1 MLDDAEQRRALVAA
15 LIPILQPTVT
25 RFLPP
30 SWQFDP
36 TPDAIDAW
44 IEQRRYEAAIA
55 LVCRRDTQAVAGI
68 LTVREGDTPDTLRL
82 GYLFAEDQWG
92 RGFATELVMGLVGWA
107 TDTGV
112 TQLIA
117 GVERDN
123 AASSAV
129 LIKAGFEPAGVATD
143 GVDEYRLILD
153 GSVG

>member
-1 MLDDAEQRRALVAA
+1 MLGNAEQRRTLVAA

-36 TPDAIDAW
+36 TPDTIDAW

-55 LVCRRDTQAVAGI
+55 LVRRIDTQAVAGI
-68 LTVREGDTPDTLRL
+68 LTVREGDAPDTLRF

-92 RGFATELVMGLVGWA
+92 QGFATELVMGLAGWA

-117 GVERDN
+117 GVEPDN
-123 AASSAV
+123 AASSGV
-129 LIKAGFEPAGVATD
+129 LIKVGFEPAGAAAD

-153 GSVG
+153 EPAG